1 MSTSSS
7 LVARPE
13 YWPLG
18 MDHGRVILRSA
29 MFADTSRNRT
39 APSFG
44 IGAARELPRRNM
56 PDYRYNLW
64 VSDSVF
70 TVFFLR

>member
-1 MSTSSS
+1 MNTSSS

-29 MFADTSRNRT
+29 IYLLILRGTGGLIQATTTSRF
-39 APSFG
+39 SKCQSSVS
-44 IGAARELPRRNM
+44 GAA
-56 PDYRYNLW
+56 
-64 VSDSVF
+64 
-70 TVFFLR
+70 